1 MEEKKSKAGG
11 YYMIG
16 IGFFVALVGAVFMY
30 IMWKSYSQANFTRTW
45 DKTPAVMIVSDMKT
59 RSAEHIS
66 KEYSWN
72 IEYTY
77 AYGGGEY
84 TSKFHTP
91 RSAKWTSR
99 EKEIQAEIDARSLN
113 ESVFCYV
120 NPDDPS
126 QAILE
131 HDSKAAGYSIW
142 FPGLFVIGGVGIM
155 WGAVRGMKPC

>member
-1 MEEKKSKAGG
+1 
-11 YYMIG
+11 MIG
-16 IGFFVALVGAVFMY
+16 IGFAVALVGAVFMY
-30 IMWKSYSQANFTRTW
+30 IMWRSYSQVNYTRTW
-45 DKTPAVMIVSDMKT
+45 AKTPAVMIVSNMNI
-59 RSAEHIS
+59 RSAEYIS

-72 IEYTY
+72 VEYTY
-77 AYGGGEY
+77 EFGGEEY
-84 TSKFHTP
+84 TSRFHTP

-99 EKEIQAEIDARSLN
+99 KKQIQDEIDARPMN
-113 ESVFCYV
+113 ASVFCYV
-120 NPDDPS
+120 NPASPS